1 MTQQNAQLEAI
12 VKEVEGA
19 KTELRGHLHS
29 QLHSVTNLQMK
40 LAESNSQLVLLYE
53 HVKLAR
59 KRKESKSGVVIV
71 FMSKATVPAFQV

>member
-1 MTQQNAQLEAI
+1 MVVSHHSSLQLMTQQNAQLEAI

-59 KRKESKSGVVIV
+59 KR
-71 FMSKATVPAFQV
+71 